1 MSEEQEQTHADR
13 FIKLYAQPRSSS
25 GIVRIDRWIHVDS
38 IDEICDGEP
47 RRKNA
52 GDDKSEIISPTV
64 NIRMHG
70 GLRDGHAYWLIADGT
85 AADVVQEIE
94 AMRAA
99 GAATDAAALAAAL
112 KPLLVAPE
120 PRHALNERGV
130 WTAGESYVPLDHVT
144 HPDTAA
150 GHLCMA
156 NNKSSSA
163 GVLANTKFWCRLDLP
178 EAS

>member
-1 MSEEQEQTHADR
+1 MSDEQQQAQEAPPRLR
-13 FIKLYAQPRSSS
+13 FIKLYAKPRR
-25 GIVRIDRWIHVDS
+25 GNEVRMDRYFHIDS
-38 IDEICDGEP
+38 IDEICDGVP
-47 RRKNA
+47 RTLE
-52 GDDKSEIISPTV
+52 DKSLVPVV
-64 NIRMHG
+64 NLRMHG
-70 GLRDGHAYWLIADGT
+70 GEHENRPFWILADGT

-99 GAATDAAALAAAL
+99 GAAADAAALAAAL

-150 GHLCMA
+150 GLLCMA